1 MALPSALVKTQLI
14 KSCWLEQPDDTSH
27 CFAVTDPAT
36 NQAFAWLP
44 EQSET
49 ETLAAIDRAT
59 EAFTQWRDTPARKR
73 AELLFRWATLVREYK
88 QELAMLLTL
97 EQGKPLSEALGEI
110 EYGASYLHWFS
121 EEAPRVYGST
131 IPAIDGSKRIFVTKQ
146 PVGVVAAITPWNFP
160 NAMLARKAG
169 AALAAGCTFVAK
181 PAQETPLSAYALQ
194 RLATMAGIPEGV
206 FELVCGSDSAAIGQV
221 LTTHKAIAKFSF
233 TGSTKVGRLL
243 AGQCSSTVKR
253 LSLEL
258 GGNAPFIVFNDTDVQ
273 QALDGLMLA
282 KFRNAGQTCVCVNR
296 VLVQQ
301 EIYDEFAKR
310 LAKRVSALKVGPGI
324 TKGTE
329 IGPLIHARA
338 AANVNGLVADALAAG
353 AHDIT
358 LASETAGNK
367 SEGNWVQPRVLTQVT
382 NDMAIAQQE
391 IFGPIAALIPFTHE
405 AEAVSLANDTEYG
418 LASYVYT
425 RDNAQLWR
433 VAEQLEFGMVG
444 MNDAAISNPAAP
456 FGGVKQSGYGREGSQ
471 YGLDD
476 YLDIKYMSMGGL

>member
-1 MALPSALVKTQLI
+1 MALPSALVKNQLI
-14 KSCWLEQPDDTSH
+14 KSCWLTQPDNASDS
-27 CFAVTDPAT
+27 FAVVDPAT
-36 NQAFAWLP
+36 KQAFAWLP
-44 EQSET
+44 EQGET
-49 ETLAAIDRAT
+49 ETLAAVERAAD
-59 EAFTQWRDTPARKR
+59 AFAEWRKTPARKR
-73 AELLFRWATLVREYK
+73 SDLLFRWAMLVREYK
-88 QELAMLLTL
+88 HELAILLSM

-121 EEAPRVYGST
+121 EEAPRVYGDT
-131 IPAIDGSKRIFVTKQ
+131 IPATDGSKRIFVTKQ

-169 AALAAGCTFVAK
+169 AALAAGCTIVAK

-194 RLATMAGIPEGV
+194 RLATMAGIPDGV
-206 FELVCGSDSAAIGQV
+206 FELVCGSDAAAIGQV
-221 LTTHKAIAKFSF
+221 LTTHKTIAKFSF

-258 GGNAPFIVFNDTDVQ
+258 GGNAPFIVFNNADIK

-296 VLVQQ
+296 VLVQR
-301 EIYDEFAKR
+301 EIYDEFAAQ
-310 LAKRVSALKVGPGI
+310 LAQRVSALKVGAGMA
-324 TKGTE
+324 KGTD
-329 IGPLIHARA
+329 IGPLIHQRA
-338 AANVNGLVADALAAG
+338 AANVNELVADAIAAG
-353 AHDIT
+353 AEDIT
-358 LASETAGNK
+358 GSSNSFDNQTT
-367 SEGNWVQPRVLTQVT
+367 SSFVQPRVLTKIT
-382 NDMAIAQQE
+382 NSMAIAQQE
-391 IFGPIAALIPFTHE
+391 IFGPIAVLIPFADE
-405 AEAVSLANDTEYG
+405 AEAVSLANDTDYG

-456 FGGVKQSGYGREGSQ
+456 FGGVKQSGYGREGSH